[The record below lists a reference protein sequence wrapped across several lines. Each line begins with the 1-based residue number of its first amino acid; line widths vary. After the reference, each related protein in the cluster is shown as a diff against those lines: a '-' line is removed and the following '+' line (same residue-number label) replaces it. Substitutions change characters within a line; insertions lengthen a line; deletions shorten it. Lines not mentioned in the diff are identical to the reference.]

1 MARCHSV
8 ITSIRPSLR
17 TPPRRR
23 SRTTRRR
30 PRGTDDEAAAHLADD
45 RARLESRPDL
55 RAARDE
61 GRGRAAEEGHRGRPV
76 HHQRQGHPQVAGTA
90 KDPHLYDGGWGSFCF
105 SETPVESV
113 ERQPTSAL
121 EEAPPGAL
129 LPPWRCAGRAA
140 RTGLPRRPGR
150 PLARSGTLVDR
161 LPTPGETEG

>member
-1 MARCHSV
+1 M
-8 ITSIRPSLR
+8 IRR
-17 TPPRRR
+17 PPRSTRTDTLFPYTTLFR
-23 SRTTRRR
+23 S
-30 PRGTDDEAAAHLADD
+30 
-45 RARLESRPDL
+45 PDL

-121 EEAPPGAL
+121 EEAHPGAV
-129 LPPWRCAGRAA
+129 LPPCGCAR
-140 RTGLPRRPGR
+140 
-150 PLARSGTLVDR
+150 DR
-161 LPTPGETEG
+161 KGVV